1 MYPNITPL
9 MFLPLLK
16 YKSMTTTYF
25 SNINCAACVAKVTP
39 ALNEL
44 VGADKWQV
52 DTSARNKVLSLV
64 AEEPVSLDLLN
75 EKLAS
80 LGYKVRPAS
89 E

>member
-1 MYPNITPL
+1 